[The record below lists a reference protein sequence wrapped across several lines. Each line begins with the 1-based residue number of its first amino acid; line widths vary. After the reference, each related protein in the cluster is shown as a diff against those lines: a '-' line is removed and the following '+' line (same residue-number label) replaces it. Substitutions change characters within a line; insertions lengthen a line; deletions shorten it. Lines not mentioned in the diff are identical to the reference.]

1 MVDLTLENSRFI
13 EWQIGGVWY
22 DWPSL
27 NNVIE
32 TVSDLKQK
40 DGIRWKLISFVA
52 EQIISL

>member
-1 MVDLTLENSRFI
+1 MVDLTPENSRFI